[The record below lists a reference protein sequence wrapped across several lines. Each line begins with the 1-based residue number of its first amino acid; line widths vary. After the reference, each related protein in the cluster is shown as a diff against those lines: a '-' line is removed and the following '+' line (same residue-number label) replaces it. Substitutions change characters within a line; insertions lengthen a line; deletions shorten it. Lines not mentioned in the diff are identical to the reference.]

1 MSAPTATAVFAH
13 QPRALPRPARGH
25 KLAPSPREID
35 CLSCLIVL
43 RGQRLGYLRHSA
55 LMESP
60 SPTHAEL
67 AAAMSC
73 DESTARK
80 HVHALARKGSLA
92 AAGQARV
99 AALIG
104 VDDSTIT
111 RIKDGQLERL
121 AAVLAAS
128 GLKVVPEDHQTLAP
142 EYVRALQVLAV
153 RGVENAPAPSGFGEL
168 PTS

>member
-80 HVHALARKGSLA
+80 HVHALARKGWIKVIPRTPRGILVQPFGPLPSE
-92 AAGQARV
+92 RV
-99 AALIG
+99 
-104 VDDSTIT
+104 
-111 RIKDGQLERL
+111 R
-121 AAVLAAS
+121 
-128 GLKVVPEDHQTLAP
+128 
-142 EYVRALQVLAV
+142 
-153 RGVENAPAPSGFGEL
+153 RG
-168 PTS
+168 

>member
-1 MSAPTATAVFAH
+1 MPDMAS
-13 QPRALPRPARGH
+13 
-25 KLAPSPREID
+25 
-35 CLSCLIVL
+35 
-43 RGQRLGYLRHSA
+43 
-55 LMESP
+55 M
-60 SPTHAEL
+60 SPTIAERSRKNHAAIL
-67 AAAMSC
+67 
-73 DESTARK
+73 R
-80 HVHALARKGSLA
+80 SLA